1 MTSILN
7 PMVTQECTDPG
18 AFRRETAEACTGAAL
33 LSSACRDTIVRSAAT
48 HGAQCMR
55 MPIFDGG
62 PPFQAYV
69 CRGADRASG
78 LLGGQCDQPAT
89 RVAPSAVAP
98 STSSSGVAP
107 VELGALGTAGLVALG
122 LAGHRAYHSFGDD
135 SINQCSSPYECG
147 FEPENAFVVLRDTSN
162 PDKVLVVQQ
171 ARANRRLK
179 NSQGIDVH
187 KWMLPGGRIDHPG
200 KSGLGHAPDAWPM
213 DRNAAIRETQEESG
227 FNIAESNLHLSRMH
241 DSDSRKAAI
250 FEGHFDFGSLGD
262 TGRDQIFQTRDTKH
276 ETRDYGFATMR
287 EGRLVVESYSGELK
301 DNGTG
306 DHVFRGGTPGPLR
319 RALASHMEARTTT
332 RRVSTLA
339 AGA

>member
-33 LSSACRDTIVRSAAT
+33 LSPACRDTIVRSAAT

-107 VELGALGTAGLVALG
+107 VELGALGTAGLLGAVVAG
-122 LAGHRAYHSFGDD
+122 
-135 SINQCSSPYECG
+135 
-147 FEPENAFVVLRDTSN
+147 
-162 PDKVLVVQQ
+162 
-171 ARANRRLK
+171 RR
-179 NSQGIDVH
+179 G
-187 KWMLPGGRIDHPG
+187 M
-200 KSGLGHAPDAWPM
+200 
-213 DRNAAIRETQEESG
+213 
-227 FNIAESNLHLSRMH
+227 
-241 DSDSRKAAI
+241 
-250 FEGHFDFGSLGD
+250 LGD
-262 TGRDQIFQTRDTKH
+262 TVTGLIGNEAASKHAFVRSEVQHWRKCAVNPFACVDIEHFQLD
-276 ETRDYGFATMR
+276 EPVDAN
-287 EGRLVVESYSGELK
+287 ELVEFKQHLRSAQAEYAALPPDVLLSPQT
-301 DNGTG
+301 DIA
-306 DHVFRGGTPGPLR
+306 DRFRTNVTNL
-319 RALASHMEARTTT
+319 ARTSKTNT
-332 RRVSTLA
+332 IEKLPLVMERRVRGTANMKLQDFGLEKFA
-339 AGA
+339 VYEGAHVAP